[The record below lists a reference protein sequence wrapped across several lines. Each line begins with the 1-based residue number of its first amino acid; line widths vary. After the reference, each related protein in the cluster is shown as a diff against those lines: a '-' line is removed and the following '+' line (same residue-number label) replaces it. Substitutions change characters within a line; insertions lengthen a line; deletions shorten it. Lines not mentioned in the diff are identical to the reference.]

1 MSQLVGW
8 LARAHFM
15 LDQSHSEFIKR
26 RMAQAQEEE
35 AAAAMD
41 VSAA

>member
-1 MSQLVGW
+1 
-8 LARAHFM
+8 M

>member
-1 MSQLVGW
+1 
-8 LARAHFM
+8 M
-15 LDQSHSEFIKR
+15 LNPLYSEFIKR

-35 AAAAMD
+35 AAAAAGTAMD